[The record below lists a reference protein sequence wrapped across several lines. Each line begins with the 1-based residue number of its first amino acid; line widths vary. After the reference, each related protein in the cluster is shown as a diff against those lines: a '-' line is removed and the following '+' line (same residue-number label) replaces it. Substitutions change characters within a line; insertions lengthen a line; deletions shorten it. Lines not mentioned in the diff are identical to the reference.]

1 MIPATTL
8 HPQSASGRHVGP
20 KGDLAVLLFAA
31 EPLASE
37 VAQFIGKALPSR
49 ITVTDNQM
57 HCLEALRDQ
66 EFDLVLL
73 EESLTA
79 VDPIAADVLY
89 EAATSAIVVEVNF
102 GLMQAD
108 RIVRVTHAALRRR
121 RIDLQQARAAA
132 RVDLQHELVAPLTG
146 LLLEAQLAARQVGP
160 GLVPALDRLVG
171 LAEHVCSL
179 LRVDDD
185 RSL

>member
-1 MIPATTL
+1 MPD
-8 HPQSASGRHVGP
+8 ASGS
-20 KGDLAVLLFAA
+20 KSDLAVLLFAA

-37 VAQFIGKALPSR
+37 VAHFFGDALPSR
-49 ITVTDNQM
+49 ITVTDHQM
-57 HCLEALRDQ
+57 HCLELLRDQ

-79 VDPIAADVLY
+79 VDPITADVLY
-89 EAATSAIVVEVNF
+89 DAANSAIVVEVNF
-102 GLMQAD
+102 GTMQAD

-121 RIDLQQARAAA
+121 KVDLRHAKAAA
-132 RVDLQHELVAPLTG
+132 RAELQHELIAPLTG

-179 LRVDDD
+179 LRVDGEGP
-185 RSL
+185 L

>member
-1 MIPATTL
+1 MTSTGL
-8 HPQSASGRHVGP
+8 RSQRVVTSQTES
-20 KGDLAVLLFAA
+20 KGSLAVLLFAA

-37 VAQFIGKALPSR
+37 VAQFIGDALPSR

-57 HCLEALRDQ
+57 QCLEALRDQ

-79 VDPIAADVLY
+79 LDLLAADVLY

-102 GLMQAD
+102 GTMQAD
-108 RIVRVTHAALRRR
+108 RIVGVTHAALRRR
-121 RIDLQQARAAA
+121 KVDLRHAKVAARAE
-132 RVDLQHELVAPLTG
+132 LQHELIAPMTG
-146 LLLEAQLAARQVGP
+146 LLLEAQLAARQVDP
-160 GLVPALDRLVG
+160 RLVPALDRLVG

-179 LRVDDD
+179 LRADDD